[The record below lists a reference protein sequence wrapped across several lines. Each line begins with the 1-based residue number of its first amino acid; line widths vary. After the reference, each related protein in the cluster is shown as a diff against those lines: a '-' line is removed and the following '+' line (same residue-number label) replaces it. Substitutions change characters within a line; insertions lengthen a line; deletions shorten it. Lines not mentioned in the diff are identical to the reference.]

1 MIKLKYN
8 VRTIII
14 KLNVKMLT
22 IIIKLKVKIKQ
33 PNRCNKVKI

>member
-1 MIKLKYN
+1 MVKIKQPNRCIKLKYN

-14 KLNVKMLT
+14 KL
-22 IIIKLKVKIKQ
+22 KVKIKH